1 MVGVCRR
8 WQVLRPTFRMH
19 LFSFYLLLL
28 QSKYLL
34 LVKLQSDIDF
44 CWGFV
49 LMLAVKPHSRCSGFA
64 SLFSASGN
72 CKCSH
77 LRNLEIKP
85 GKEERVCY
93 FNATFQTVTQAGQ
106 LSLAF
111 LGRSSSPPKAL
122 QTHVDVCYLWSP
134 LLLMHKREGLN
145 FGAQN
150 ISD

>member
-1 MVGVCRR
+1 
-8 WQVLRPTFRMH
+8 
-19 LFSFYLLLL
+19 
-28 QSKYLL
+28 
-34 LVKLQSDIDF
+34 
-44 CWGFV
+44 
-49 LMLAVKPHSRCSGFA
+49 MLAVKPHSRCSGFA

-111 LGRSSSPPKAL
+111 LGRSNSPPKAL
-122 QTHVDVCYLWSP
+122 QTHVDVCYPGSP